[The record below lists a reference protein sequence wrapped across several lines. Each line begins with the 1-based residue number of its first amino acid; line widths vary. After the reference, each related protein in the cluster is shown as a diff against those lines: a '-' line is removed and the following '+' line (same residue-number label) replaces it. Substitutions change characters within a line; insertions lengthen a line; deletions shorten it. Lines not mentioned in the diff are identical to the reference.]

1 MAPTPSAMPLP
12 AGFRA
17 LGDDRVHAQ
26 PCDPTRLLDRVRL
39 VDDLRPGVMHPVDEV
54 SGIAECQ

>member
-1 MAPTPSAMPLP
+1 MP

-26 PCDPTRLLDRVRL
+26 PCDPTRLLDRVHL